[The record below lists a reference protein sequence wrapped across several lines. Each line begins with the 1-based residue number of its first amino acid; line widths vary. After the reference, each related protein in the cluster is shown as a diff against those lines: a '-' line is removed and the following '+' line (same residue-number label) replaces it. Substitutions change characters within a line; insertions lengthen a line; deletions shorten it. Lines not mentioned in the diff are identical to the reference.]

1 MIYSFF
7 KTVFRHFYR
16 KPVYQMLNLVALT
29 AGLVV
34 AGVVLLFAWH
44 EYRYDRFHNQSEN
57 IYRLSGKT
65 SSEVWFAPLSSP
77 YSNALLNDRFSDV
90 EIVARVR
97 RFPPKY
103 LHHQNEKFYES
114 KVLFT
119 DSNSEFF
126 NLFNFESVYG
136 NLHQA
141 LEKPNSIVLTES
153 VSRKLFGTRVPL
165 GESLFFD
172 TLQLVVTAVIKDL
185 PSASHF
191 NFAVLIANDNEMA
204 SAASIFT
211 YALLQPDADHEAL
224 KKSLLSREV
233 KQKDGLAD
241 IRFIPL
247 HQLHF
252 ENGLTFEMKPVV
264 SKTYLFIFITI
275 GGLVLILSCINYM
288 NLAMALYAQ
297 RAKEIAVRKV
307 VGAHRVNLSSQFLF
321 ETVFI
326 SLLCVPGVLVLLQ
339 LLLPL
344 FNQFMGVNISNL
356 FVHDPLFLLALI
368 GLAAMVGLLS
378 GLYPALLM
386 PKINSLVLF
395 KSGFSESGRGWG
407 LRTASVTFQMTV
419 MVLMISASLVI
430 NMQLNFIQ
438 TLDLGFAHEG
448 VIKIGGAWR
457 VDSIRYNNL
466 KAELLAHPSV
476 MSVSQGYAPG
486 DEDFGFAYRK
496 EGSNTVYNDLIAFN
510 TDLEYLKTLGIE
522 VKNSE
527 FGTALDSLPQR
538 MILIN
543 EMLAKKL
550 DFEDVIGQKI
560 ILNPGTENE
569 RVRVVQG
576 VFRDFHY
583 FSLHQPVAPMMLT
596 FRPFGGG
603 INQNILVRS
612 KPGEM
617 KAMMAFITQKAN
629 EIIPD
634 IPLSPEFL
642 DEDLQKQ
649 YEGETKLSV
658 FSTALLWIAV
668 MLSMVGLVGLASH
681 AASART
687 KEIGIRKVLGATV
700 SGIVALISKP
710 FFKLSILSFV
720 LGSALSA
727 YLAHQW
733 LQSFAYKTSLSWQL
747 YIVPFSVLLLV
758 LLVTVGWHAY
768 RAANVNPVKS
778 LRSE

>member
-1 MIYSFF
+1 MIYSFL

-16 KPVYQMLNLVALT
+16 KPAYQALNIVTLTVGLTVA
-29 AGLVV
+29 AMVG
-34 AGVVLLFAWH
+34 LFAWH
-44 EYRYDRFHNQSEN
+44 EYHYDRFHNQSQN

-65 SSEVWFAPLSSP
+65 RSEVWFAPLSAP
-77 YSNALLNDRFSDV
+77 YSNALLSDKFSDV
-90 EIVARVR
+90 EKIARVR

-103 LHHQNEKFYES
+103 LHHGNEKFYES
-114 KVLFT
+114 RVLFT
-119 DSNSEFF
+119 DTKSEFF
-126 NLFNFESVYG
+126 GFFNFESVYG
-136 NLHQA
+136 DLHQA
-141 LEKPNSIVLTES
+141 LTKPNSVVLTES
-153 VSRKLFGTRVPL
+153 VSTKLFGTRVPL
-165 GESLFFD
+165 GESLVFD
-172 TLQLVVTAVIKDL
+172 TLQLLVTAVIKDL

-191 NFAVLIANDNEMA
+191 NFTVLISNDNEMA
-204 SAASIFT
+204 RASAIFT
-211 YALLQPDADHEAL
+211 YALLRPDADQEML
-224 KKSLLSREV
+224 KKSLLSNEV
-233 KQKDGLAD
+233 RQNDGLAD

-252 ENGLTFEMKPVV
+252 ENGLTYEMKPVV

-275 GGLVLILSCINYM
+275 GGLVLILSCVNYM

-307 VGAHRVNLSSQFLF
+307 VGAHRLNLSSQFLF

-356 FVHDPLFLLALI
+356 FVHNPFFLLALI
-368 GLAAMVGLLS
+368 GLSAMVGLLS

-395 KSGFSESGRGWG
+395 KGGFSESGRGWG
-407 LRTASVTFQMTV
+407 LRTVSVTFQMTI
-419 MVLMISASLVI
+419 MVLMISASLAI
-430 NMQLNFIQ
+430 NKQLNFIQ

-457 VDSIRYNNL
+457 VDSIRYNSL
-466 KAELLAHPSV
+466 KAELLGHPSV
-476 MSVSQGYAPG
+476 MNVSQGYAPG

-510 TDLEYLKTLGIE
+510 TDLEYLKTLSIE

-527 FGTALDSLPQR
+527 FGTVLDSLPQR

-543 EMLAKKL
+543 ETLAKKL
-550 DFEDVIGQKI
+550 DFADAVGEKI

-569 RVRVVQG
+569 RSRVVRG

-617 KAMMAFITQKAN
+617 KAMMAFVTQKAK

-649 YEGETKLSV
+649 YEEETKLSV
-658 FSTALLWIAV
+658 FSTVLLWIAV
-668 MLSMVGLVGLASH
+668 
-681 AASART
+681 
-687 KEIGIRKVLGATV
+687 
-700 SGIVALISKP
+700 
-710 FFKLSILSFV
+710 ILSKNQRDWH
-720 LGSALSA
+720 S
-727 YLAHQW
+727 
-733 LQSFAYKTSLSWQL
+733 QS
-747 YIVPFSVLLLV
+747 
-758 LLVTVGWHAY
+758 VGCQYFGYCGAD
-768 RAANVNPVKS
+768 K
-778 LRSE
+778 